1 MPVAY
6 HMVNYRRLEWAASNS
21 DTPTLETLCRQA
33 LSQTDAAGIPLWQRA
48 DDRVLDLEDEA
59 GGQILL
65 NRGAD
70 LSSAVYGE
78 MCLVERRGLQ
88 ALLQLKASKVQLS
101 DLTLAEIYELN
112 ERSAPTGSQ
121 FLRGL
126 VYWMALGNHLFFV
139 KTQAMN
145 ADRLRAYLEWL
156 LKSRTGVLLASTSFE
171 LRAAFDFSAFAGDIG
186 DIRRLRVTGNSI
198 ARVVEPEMDAVAP
211 SETVVKT
218 RRTVAERSF
227 VSEKAEE
234 MAKVLLGPA
243 KAESLVDA
251 LGPDEYLSVDATL
264 AVRGRRTQQSRQRM
278 KELAGALADETDAK
292 VQIEG
297 KDGRITEG
305 DTILR
310 TRMPFNVPHDG
321 SNLLEFDN
329 VADQL
334 QEVYSRFVR
343 DGKIPA

>member
-1 MPVAY
+1 MSVVY
-6 HMVNYRRLEWAASNS
+6 HMVNYRRLEWDASAVDMSN
-21 DTPTLETLCRQA
+21 LEALCRQA
-33 LSQTDAAGIPLWQRA
+33 LGQNDSSGIPLWERA
-48 DDRVLDLEDEA
+48 EDRLMELGDEA

-88 ALLQLKASKVQLS
+88 ALLQLNASKVQLS
-101 DLTLAEIYELN
+101 DLTLAEIYQLN
-112 ERSAPTGSQ
+112 ERAAPTGTQ

-126 VYWMALGNHLFFV
+126 VYWMALGNHLLFV
-139 KTQAMN
+139 KTQSMN
-145 ADRLRAYLEWL
+145 AEMLSRYLEWL
-156 LKSRTGVLLASTSFE
+156 LKSQAGVLADTTAFK
-171 LRAAFDFSAFAGDIG
+171 LRAAFDLTSFAGDIG
-186 DIRRLRVTGNSI
+186 DIRRLRVSGNSI
-198 ARVVEPEMDAVAP
+198 ARVVEPEADGAALG
-211 SETVVKT
+211 ETAVKT

-234 MAKVLLGPA
+234 VAKVLLGPI
-243 KAESLVDA
+243 KAESLVKA

-264 AVRGRRTQQSRQRM
+264 AVRGRRTQQSRQKM

-310 TRMPFNVPHDG
+310 TRMPFNVQHDG

-343 DGKIPA
+343 DGKITA